1 VIPGETILGLD
12 FGNHLWV
19 VLTPANSFG
28 DIVIVNLTTHGRGL
42 CGPACTTIAVGEQ
55 AFVTRESC
63 VYYRGVMFNPV
74 APLLQAR
81 EQGFLRQH
89 DRVSA
94 GLLLRIQDGA
104 LADRVVP
111 RIMKIE
117 IEASVVR
124 GSDSP
129 SN

>member
-1 VIPGETILGLD
+1 MIPGETILGLD

-19 VLTPANSFG
+19 VLTPANSVG

-42 CGPACTTIAVGEQ
+42 CGPACTTIAVGEH

-63 VYYRGVMFNPV
+63 VYYRGIMFNPV

-94 GLLLRIQDGA
+94 GLNRYRSAYRFFQYLVEAGEITTSPMAR
-104 LADRVVP
+104 
-111 RIMKIE
+111 MKPP
-117 IEASVVR
+117 SV
-124 GSDSP
+124 
-129 SN
+129 